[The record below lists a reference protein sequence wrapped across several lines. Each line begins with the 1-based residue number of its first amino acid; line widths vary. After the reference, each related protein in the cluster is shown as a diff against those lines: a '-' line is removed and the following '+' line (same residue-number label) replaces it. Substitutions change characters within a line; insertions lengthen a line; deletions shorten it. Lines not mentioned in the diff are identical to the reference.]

1 MTVVQPSY
9 TRAGYRIRLIDAT
22 TYEKTASKR
31 FFLFT
36 KSLFTQTYKNDKLF
50 KKKKEIM
57 NTNIN
62 TLDLFPNEIKKG
74 VCPYCDSL
82 NTITNQQGKQ
92 CLDCGFQGKFFN

>member
-1 MTVVQPSY
+1 
-9 TRAGYRIRLIDAT
+9 
-22 TYEKTASKR
+22 
-31 FFLFT
+31 
-36 KSLFTQTYKNDKLF
+36 
-50 KKKKEIM
+50 M